1 MRRPPSRPRSPSRD
15 KPMSR
20 FFIHRPIVAIVI
32 AILFVVG
39 GAVMVFRLPVAQFPE
54 IAPPQIE
61 TTAMYTGAD
70 ALTVEQS
77 VATPIDAQVNGAKRM
92 IYMQAISG
100 NDGTMT
106 LQVSFETGTDI
117 DIDQVQVQNRLAQAQ
132 ANLPT
137 AVNNYGLT
145 TIQTA
150 GIPLLLFTINSPN
163 KTWDQNFLSN
173 YVVINV
179 KDELARV
186 PGIGQVKIFGAAN
199 YAMRVWVNPDTIAN
213 LGLSVSDLVNAI
225 TAQNVVNPA
234 GTLGGEPAPP
244 GRQLTYTVRARGR
257 LMNAEEFGDIVV
269 RANADGSFVR
279 LKDVARLELG
289 AENYTQQAYGN
300 GVPATIVALYQV
312 PGSNALEAANR
323 AKATMARLMEKMPSD
338 MDVAL
343 TLDTTVPVTEG
354 AKEIVI
360 TLFEAIALVILVVFV
375 FLQNWRATLIPILT
389 IPVSLVGT
397 FVFFPMMGFSTN
409 TLSLLGLVLAVGLV
423 VDDAIVVVEAIEA
436 KIEHGLSPR
445 DAALQAMDEVSGALV
460 GIALVL
466 SSVFIPAAF
475 IAGITGSLYRQ
486 FALTI
491 AFSVLISA
499 FNALTLSP
507 ALGALILRPRSKD
520 ARRGLLG
527 RFFTGFDRAFA
538 TTQTGYVRACGFLIR
553 KVVVALVILVAF
565 TALAGGLGKIMP
577 TSFMPQEDQGF
588 FLMNVQLPEA
598 ASMQRTNAVMRKIE
612 ETLKAE
618 PGVHYVNAI
627 SGYSLLSQTASPRN
641 GVYFVQLAPSE
652 ERATRELQS
661 DAIVMS
667 VNRKLYGLPDAQA
680 FAFLPPAI
688 PGVGQAGGVDVFIQD
703 RAGTTVD
710 YLWQNTQRFMAE
722 LHKRPEIAFL
732 ATTYAPAVP
741 QLFAHVD
748 EDRVFKLGVPI
759 QDLYQ
764 TLQAFL
770 GGTYVNQFNRFG
782 RVWRVFLQA
791 EPQYRTDPS
800 DLSLFYVRNQKGDSI
815 PLSTLVSLE
824 KSSGPEYS
832 NRFNGYRAI
841 EVIAIPAP
849 GYSSGQAMAAVA
861 AVADEVLPD
870 DMGYA
875 WNGMSYQESIAGSGA
890 AVFALSLLIVFLI
903 LAALY
908 ESWSLPW
915 SVLLSTPVAVAG
927 AFFGI
932 WVRGLENNV
941 YAQIGLLMLIGL
953 SAKNAILIVE
963 FAKAEL
969 EKGASVV
976 DAALKGAQLRLRPI
990 LMTSFAFI
998 LGLAPLWNALGA
1010 GGVAR
1015 QVIGTVTIVGMTFAT
1030 GIAIFLVPVL
1040 FVVIERLS
1048 HRRRPAEVETAAA
1061 PPSADA
1067 TQRELMTGGA

>member
-1 MRRPPSRPRSPSRD
+1 
-15 KPMSR
+15 MSK
-20 FFIHRPIVAIVI
+20 FFIRRPIVAIVI
-32 AILFVVG
+32 SILFVVG
-39 GAVMVFRLPVAQFPE
+39 GTVMVFRLPVAQFPE

-77 VATPIDAQVNGAKRM
+77 VATAIDAQTNGAKRM

-132 ANLPT
+132 ANLPR
-137 AVNNYGLT
+137 AVNDYGLT

-150 GIPLLLFTINSPN
+150 GIPLLVFTINSPN
-163 KTWDQNFLSN
+163 KTWDQTFLSN

-186 PGIGQVKIFGAAN
+186 PGIGQVKVFGAAN
-199 YAMRVWVNPDTIAN
+199 YAMRIWVAPDAIAK
-213 LGLSVSDLVNAI
+213 LGLTVTDLVNAI
-225 TAQNVVNPA
+225 TAQNAVNPA
-234 GTLGGEPAPP
+234 GTLGGEPAPR
-244 GRQLTYTVRARGR
+244 GQELTYTVRARGR
-257 LMNAEEFGDIVV
+257 LLNAEEFGDVVV
-269 RANADGSFVR
+269 RANPDGSLVR
-279 LKDVARLELG
+279 LKDVARIELG

-300 GVPATIVALYQV
+300 GVPATLVGLYQV
-312 PGSNALEAANR
+312 PGSNALDAANN
-323 AKATMARLMEKMPSD
+323 AKATMARLAERMPSD
-338 MDVAL
+338 MHVAL

-354 AKEIVI
+354 AKEILI
-360 TLFEAIALVILVVFV
+360 TLLEAIALVILVVFV

-436 KIEHGLSPR
+436 KIAEGLAPR
-445 DAALQAMDEVSGALV
+445 EAALAAMEEVSGALV

-466 SSVFIPAAF
+466 SSVFVPAAF
-475 IAGITGSLYRQ
+475 IAGITGALYRQ

-507 ALGALILRPRSKD
+507 ALGALILRPRSKG

-527 RFFTGFDRAFA
+527 RFFAGFDRAFDA
-538 TTQTGYVRACGFLIR
+538 AQSRYVGACGLLMR
-553 KVVVALVILVAF
+553 KTAVALVLLVAF
-565 TALAGGLGKIMP
+565 TGLAGGLGKVLP

-588 FLMNVQLPEA
+588 FFMNVQLPEA
-598 ASMQRTNAVMRKIE
+598 ASIQRTNVVMRKIDE
-612 ETLKAE
+612 ILKNE
-618 PGVHYVNAI
+618 PGVHYVNAV

-641 GVYFVQLAPSE
+641 GLYFVQLAPYD
-652 ERATRELQS
+652 ERATRELQA
-661 DAIVMS
+661 DAIVAS
-667 VNRKLYGLPDAQA
+667 VNRKLYGLPEAQA

-688 PGVGQAGGVDVFIQD
+688 PGVGQAGGVDVFVQD
-703 RAGTTVD
+703 RTGKSVD
-710 YLWQNTQRFMAE
+710 YLWENTQRFMGE
-722 LHKRPEIAFL
+722 LQKRPEIAFVG
-732 ATTYAPAVP
+732 TTYAPAVP

-759 QDLYQ
+759 EDVYQ

-782 RVWRVFLQA
+782 RVWRVFLEA
-791 EPQYRTDPS
+791 EPQYRTDPG
-800 DLSLFYVRNQKGDSI
+800 DLSLFYVRNRQGAAI
-815 PLSTLVSLE
+815 PLSTLVSLQQ
-824 KSSGPEYS
+824 STGPEYS
-832 NRFNGYRAI
+832 NRFNQFRAI
-841 EVIAIPAP
+841 EVLAMPAP
-849 GYSSGQAMAAVA
+849 GYSSGQAMAAVS
-861 AVADEVLPD
+861 AVADQVLPR

-915 SVLLSTPVAVAG
+915 SVLLTTPVAVAG

-932 WVRGLENNV
+932 WARGLENNV
-941 YAQIGLLMLIGL
+941 YAQVGLLMLIGL

-963 FAKAEL
+963 FAKAAL
-969 EKGASVV
+969 ENGASVV
-976 DAALKGAQLRLRPI
+976 DAALDAARKRLRPI

-1015 QVIGTVTIVGMTFAT
+1015 QVIGTVTIVGMAFST

-1040 FVVIERLS
+1040 FVVVERLS
-1048 HRRRPAEVETAAA
+1048 RGRRTESAAA
-1061 PPSADA
+1061 IVPVGLPVAA
-1067 TQRELMTGGA
+1067 GGEGR

>member
-1 MRRPPSRPRSPSRD
+1 M
-15 KPMSR
+15 
-20 FFIHRPIVAIVI
+20 VI

-199 YAMRVWVNPDTIAN
+199 YAMRVWVSPDTIAN
-213 LGLSVSDLVNAI
+213 IGLTVADLVNAI

-244 GRQLTYTVRARGR
+244 GQQLTYTVRARGR
-257 LMNAEEFGDIVV
+257 LMNAEEFGDIIV

-300 GVPATIVALYQV
+300 GVPATIVGLYQV
-312 PGSNALEAANR
+312 PGSNALDAANR
-323 AKATMARLMEKMPSD
+323 AKATMARLAERFPSD
-338 MDVAL
+338 MNVVL

-360 TLFEAIALVILVVFV
+360 TLLEAIGLVILVVFV

-397 FVFFPMMGFSTN
+397 FVFFPMIGFTTN
-409 TLSLLGLVLAVGLV
+409 PLSLLGLVLAVGLV

-436 KIEHGLSPR
+436 KIEQGLSPR
-445 DAALQAMDEVSGALV
+445 DAALKAMDEVSGALV

-507 ALGALILRPRSKD
+507 ALGALILRPRRKD

-527 RFFTGFDRAFA
+527 RFFGGFDRAFESA
-538 TTQTGYVRACGFLIR
+538 QTGYVRGVRFLIR
-553 KVVVALVILVAF
+553 KVGVALVVLAAF
-565 TALAGGLGKIMP
+565 TVLAGGLGKTLP

-588 FLMNVQLPEA
+588 FFMNVQLPEA
-598 ASMQRTNAVMRKIE
+598 ASMQRTNAVMRKIDE
-612 ETLKAE
+612 IVKAE
-618 PGVHYVNAI
+618 PGVHYVNAV

-641 GVYFVQLAPSE
+641 GLYFVQLEPYE
-652 ERATRELQS
+652 ERATRALQS
-661 DAIVMS
+661 DAIVAS
-667 VNRKLYGLPDAQA
+667 LNRKLAGLAEAQV

-703 RAGTTVD
+703 RAGNTVD

-722 LHKRPEIAFL
+722 LQKRPEIAFV
-732 ATTYAPAVP
+732 ATTFAPAIP
-741 QLFAHVD
+741 QLFARVD

-759 QDLYQ
+759 QDVYT

-791 EPQYRTDPS
+791 EPQYRTDPA
-800 DLSLFYVRNQKGDSI
+800 DLDLFYVRNQRGDML

-841 EVIAIPAP
+841 EVIAMPAP

-861 AVADEVLPD
+861 AVADQVLPR

-890 AVFALSLLIVFLI
+890 AVFALSLVLVYLI
-903 LAALY
+903 LASLY
-908 ESWSLPW
+908 GSWSLPW

-932 WVRGLENNV
+932 WARGLENNV
-941 YAQIGLLMLIGL
+941 YAQVGLLMLIGL

-969 EKGASVV
+969 EKGESIV
-976 DAALKGAQLRLRPI
+976 DAALKGARLRLRPI

-998 LGLAPLWNALGA
+998 LGLFPLWNALGA

-1015 QVIGTVTIVGMTFAT
+1015 QVIGTVTIAGMAFAT
-1030 GIAIFLVPVL
+1030 AIAIFLVPVL
-1040 FVVIERLS
+1040 FVVVERVS
-1048 HRRRPAEVETAAA
+1048 HRGQPGPAEAAA
-1061 PPSADA
+1061 PARPAA
-1067 TQRELMTGGA
+1067 PGPVPVRERAS

>member
-1 MRRPPSRPRSPSRD
+1 
-15 KPMSR
+15 MSR
-20 FFIHRPIVAIVI
+20 FFIERPIVAIVI
-32 AILFVVG
+32 AILFVIG

-61 TTAMYTGAD
+61 TTAVYTGAD

-106 LQVSFETGTDI
+106 LQVSFDVDTDI

-137 AVNNYGLT
+137 AVNDYGLT

-150 GIPLLLFTINSPN
+150 GIPLLVFTINSPE

-199 YAMRVWVNPDTIAN
+199 YAMRVWVAPDTIAK
-213 LGLSVSDLVNAI
+213 LGLTVTDLVNAI

-234 GTLGGEPAPP
+234 GTLGGEPAPA
-244 GRQLTYTVRARGR
+244 GQKLTYTVRARGR
-257 LMNAEEFGDIVV
+257 LMNAEEFGDIIV
-269 RANADGSFVR
+269 RANADGSLIR
-279 LKDVARLELG
+279 LKDLARLELG

-300 GVPATIVALYQV
+300 GAPATLVGLYQV
-312 PGSNALEAANR
+312 PGSNALDAANR
-323 AKATMARLMEKMPSD
+323 AKATMARLAERFPSD
-338 MDVAL
+338 MHIEL
-343 TLDTTVPVTEG
+343 TLDTTTPVTEG

-360 TLFEAIALVILVVFV
+360 TLLEAIGLVILVVFV

-397 FVFFPMMGFSTN
+397 FLFFPMLGFTIN
-409 TLSLLGLVLAVGLV
+409 QLSLLGLVLAVGLV

-436 KIEHGLSPR
+436 KIEEGLSPR

-466 SSVFIPAAF
+466 SSVFIPAGF

-491 AFSVLISA
+491 ALSVLISA

-507 ALGALILRPRSKD
+507 ALGALILRPRRKD

-527 RFFTGFDRAFA
+527 RFFGGFDRAFGSA
-538 TTQTGYVRACGFLIR
+538 QTGYVRGAQFLIR
-553 KVVVALVILVAF
+553 KVGVALVVLAAF
-565 TALAGGLGKIMP
+565 TVLAGGLGKTLP

-588 FLMNVQLPEA
+588 FFMNVQLPEA
-598 ASMQRTNAVMRKIE
+598 ASMQRTNAVMRKIDE
-612 ETLKAE
+612 IVKAE
-618 PGVHYVNAI
+618 PGVHYVNAV

-641 GVYFVQLAPSE
+641 GLYFVQLKPYE
-652 ERATRELQS
+652 ERATRALQS
-661 DAIVMS
+661 DAIVAS
-667 VNRKLYGLPDAQA
+667 LNRKLAGLAEAQV

-703 RAGTTVD
+703 RAGNTVD

-722 LHKRPEIAFL
+722 LQKRPEIAFL
-732 ATTYAPAVP
+732 ATTFAPAIP
-741 QLFAHVD
+741 QLFARVD

-759 QDLYQ
+759 QDVYT

-791 EPQYRTDPS
+791 EPQYRTAPA
-800 DLSLFYVRNQKGDSI
+800 DLDLFYVRNQRGDML

-824 KSSGPEYS
+824 KSSGAEYS

-841 EVIAIPAP
+841 EVIAMPAP

-861 AVADEVLPD
+861 AVADQVLPR

-890 AVFALSLLIVFLI
+890 AVFALSLVLVYLI

-908 ESWSLPW
+908 GSWSLPW
-915 SVLLSTPVAVAG
+915 SVLLSTPVAVSG

-932 WVRGLENNV
+932 WARGLENNV
-941 YAQIGLLMLIGL
+941 YAQVGLLMLIGL

-969 EKGASVV
+969 EKGESIV
-976 DAALKGAQLRLRPI
+976 DAALKGARLRLRPI

-998 LGLAPLWNALGA
+998 LGLFPLWNALGA

-1015 QVIGTVTIVGMTFAT
+1015 QVIGTVTIAGMAFAT
-1030 GIAIFLVPVL
+1030 AIAIFLVPVL
-1040 FVVIERLS
+1040 FVVVERVS
-1048 HRRRPAEVETAAA
+1048 HRGRPGPAEAAA
-1061 PPSADA
+1061 PARPAA
-1067 TQRELMTGGA
+1067 PGPVPVRERAS

>member
-1 MRRPPSRPRSPSRD
+1 
-15 KPMSR
+15 
-20 FFIHRPIVAIVI
+20 
-32 AILFVVG
+32 
-39 GAVMVFRLPVAQFPE
+39 
-54 IAPPQIE
+54 
-61 TTAMYTGAD
+61 MYTGAD

-92 IYMQAISG
+92 IYMQAISQ

-132 ANLPT
+132 ANLPS
-137 AVNNYGLT
+137 AVNDYGLT

-150 GIPLLLFTINSPN
+150 GIPLLVFTISSPRQ
-163 KTWDQNFLSN
+163 TWDQNFLSN
-173 YVVINV
+173 YIAINV
-179 KDELARV
+179 KDELSRV

-199 YAMRVWVNPDTIAN
+199 YAMRVWVTPDTIAN
-213 LGLSVSDLVNAI
+213 MGLTVTDLVNAI
-225 TAQNVVNPA
+225 AAQNVVNPA

-244 GRQLTYTVRARGR
+244 GRQFTYTVRARGR
-257 LMNAEEFGDIVV
+257 MMNAEEFGDIIV

-300 GVPATIVALYQV
+300 SVPATLVGLYQV

-323 AKATMARLMEKMPSD
+323 AKATMARLGEKFPSD
-338 MDVAL
+338 MNVAL

-360 TLFEAIALVILVVFV
+360 TLLEAIGLVILVVFV

-436 KIEHGLSPR
+436 KIEEGLSPR
-445 DAALQAMDEVSGALV
+445 DAALQAMEEVSGALV

-491 AFSVLISA
+491 AFSVLLSA

-507 ALGALILRPRSKD
+507 ALGALILRPREKG

-527 RFFTGFDRAFA
+527 RFFGGFDRAFA
-538 TTQTGYVRACGFLIR
+538 ASQTRYVAACAFLIR
-553 KVVVALVILVAF
+553 KIAVSLVILVAF
-565 TALAGGLGKIMP
+565 TVLAGGLGRMLP

-588 FLMNVQLPEA
+588 FFANVQLPEA
-598 ASMQRTNAVMRKIE
+598 ASMQRTNAVMRKIDE
-612 ETLKAE
+612 ILKAE
-618 PGVHYVNAI
+618 PGVHYVNAV

-641 GVYFVQLAPSE
+641 GLYFVQLAPYE

-661 DAIVMS
+661 DAIVAS
-667 VNRKLYGLPDAQA
+667 VNRKLYGLPEAQA

-703 RAGTTVD
+703 RAGKTVD

-722 LHKRPEIAFL
+722 LRKRPEIAFL

-748 EDRVFKLGVPI
+748 EERVFKLGVPI
-759 QDLYQ
+759 QDVYQ

-770 GGTYVNQFNRFG
+770 GGAYVNQFNRFG

-791 EPQYRTDPS
+791 EPQYRTEPG
-800 DLSLFYVRNQKGDSI
+800 DLSLFYVRNRHGDAI

-832 NRFNGYRAI
+832 NRFNEYRAI
-841 EVIAIPAP
+841 EVIAMPAP

-861 AVADEVLPD
+861 AVADQVLPS

-927 AFFGI
+927 AFFGL
-932 WVRGLENNV
+932 WARGLENNV
-941 YAQIGLLMLIGL
+941 YAQVGLLMLIGL

-969 EKGASVV
+969 EKGESIAE
-976 DAALKGAQLRLRPI
+976 AALKGARLRLRPI

-998 LGLAPLWNALGA
+998 LGLFPLWNALGA
-1010 GGVAR
+1010 GALAR
-1015 QVIGTVTIVGMTFAT
+1015 KVLGTVTIVGMTFST

-1040 FVVIERLS
+1040 FVVIERFS
-1048 HRRRPAEVETAAA
+1048 HRGRPATAL
-1061 PPSADA
+1061 A
-1067 TQRELMTGGA
+1067 TASLSGPGTVPERAS

>member
-1 MRRPPSRPRSPSRD
+1 VSRY
-15 KPMSR
+15 
-20 FFIHRPIVAIVI
+20 FINNPIVAMVI
-32 AILFVVG
+32 AIVFVIG

-132 ANLPT
+132 PNLPT

-145 TIQTA
+145 TTQTA

-179 KDELARV
+179 KDELARL

-199 YAMRVWVNPDTIAN
+199 YAMRVWVEPDTIAK
-213 LGLSVSDLVNAI
+213 LGLTVTDLVNAI

-244 GRQLTYTVRARGR
+244 GQKLTYTVRARGR
-257 LMNAEEFGDIVV
+257 LMSAEEFGDIIV
-269 RANADGSFVR
+269 RANADGSLIR
-279 LKDVARLELG
+279 LRDVARLELG

-300 GVPATIVALYQV
+300 GIPATIVGLYQV
-312 PGSNALEAANR
+312 PGSNALDAANR
-323 AKATMARLMEKMPSD
+323 AKETMARLAERFPSD
-338 MDVAL
+338 MHVEL

-360 TLFEAIALVILVVFV
+360 TLLEAIGLVILVVFV

-397 FVFFPMMGFSTN
+397 FLFFPMFGFTVN
-409 TLSLLGLVLAVGLV
+409 QLSLLGLVLAVGLV

-436 KIEHGLSPR
+436 KIEQGLSPR
-445 DAALQAMDEVSGALV
+445 DAAFKAMDEVSGALV

-507 ALGALILRPRSKD
+507 ALGALILRPRRKD

-527 RFFTGFDRAFA
+527 RFFGWFDRGFEAA
-538 TTQTGYVRACGFLIR
+538 QNGYVRGAAFLIR
-553 KVVVALVILVAF
+553 KVGVALLVLVAF
-565 TALAGGLGKIMP
+565 ALLAGGLGKTLP
-577 TSFMPQEDQGF
+577 ASFMPQEDQAF

-598 ASMQRTNAVMRKIE
+598 ASMQRTNAVMRKIDE
-612 ETLKAE
+612 IVQAE
-618 PGVHYVNAI
+618 PGVRFVNAV
-627 SGYSLLSQTASPRN
+627 SGYSLLSQTVSPRN
-641 GVYFVQLAPSE
+641 GADFVQLEPYE
-652 ERATRELQS
+652 ERATRALQS
-661 DAIVMS
+661 DAIVAS
-667 VNRKLYGLPDAQA
+667 LNRKLAGLAEAQA

-703 RAGTTVD
+703 RAGNTVD

-722 LHKRPEIAFL
+722 LQKRPEIAFL
-732 ATTYAPAVP
+732 ATTFAPAIP
-741 QLFAHVD
+741 QLFARVD

-759 QDLYQ
+759 QDVYT

-791 EPQYRTDPS
+791 EPRYRTDPS
-800 DLSLFYVRNQKGDSI
+800 DLDLFYVRNEKGDML

-824 KSSGPEYS
+824 KASGPEYS

-841 EVIAIPAP
+841 EVIAMPAP

-861 AVADEVLPD
+861 AVADQVLPR

-890 AVFALSLLIVFLI
+890 AVFALSLVFVYLI

-908 ESWSLPW
+908 GSWSLPW

-932 WVRGLENNV
+932 WARGLENNV
-941 YAQIGLLMLIGL
+941 YAQVGLLMLIGL

-969 EKGASVV
+969 EKGESIV
-976 DAALKGAQLRLRPI
+976 DAALKGARLRLRPI

-998 LGLAPLWNALGA
+998 LGLFPLWNALGA

-1015 QVIGTVTIVGMTFAT
+1015 QVIGTVTIVGMAFAT
-1030 GIAIFLVPVL
+1030 AIAIFLVPVL
-1040 FVVIERLS
+1040 FVVIERVS
-1048 HRRRPAEVETAAA
+1048 HRGQPRLAEAEPPARPAA
-1061 PPSADA
+1061 PGPLPVGGRA
-1067 TQRELMTGGA
+1067 T

>member
-1 MRRPPSRPRSPSRD
+1 
-15 KPMSR
+15 MSR
-20 FFIHRPIVAIVI
+20 FFIERPIVAIVI
-32 AILFVVG
+32 AIFFVIG

-54 IAPPQIE
+54 IAPPQIQ

-70 ALTVEQS
+70 AITVEQS
-77 VATPIDAQVNGAKRM
+77 VATPTDAQVNGAKRM

-106 LQVSFETGTDI
+106 LQVSFETDTDI
-117 DIDQVQVQNRLAQAQ
+117 DIDQVQVQNRQAQAQ
-132 ANLPT
+132 ANLPQ
-137 AVNNYGLT
+137 AVSNYGLS

-150 GIPLLLFTINSPN
+150 GIPLLVFTITSPN
-163 KTWDQNFLSN
+163 KTWDQTFLSN

-179 KDELARV
+179 QDELARV
-186 PGIGQVKIFGAAN
+186 PGIGQVRIFGAAN
-199 YAMRVWVNPDTIAN
+199 YAMRVWVSPDTIAK
-213 LGLSVSDLVNAI
+213 LGLTVTDLVNAI
-225 TAQNVVNPA
+225 SAQNVVNPA
-234 GTLGGEPAPP
+234 GTIGGEPAPP
-244 GRQLTYTVRARGR
+244 GRKFTYTVRAQGR
-257 LMNAEEFGDIVV
+257 LMSAEEFGDIIV
-269 RANADGSFVR
+269 RANADGSLVR

-300 GVPATIVALYQV
+300 GAPATLVGLYQV
-312 PGSNALEAANR
+312 PGSNALDAANR
-323 AKATMARLMEKMPSD
+323 AKATMARLAERFPSD
-338 MDVAL
+338 MHVDL
-343 TLDTTVPVTEG
+343 TLDTTTPVTEG
-354 AKEIVI
+354 AKEIAI
-360 TLFEAIALVILVVFV
+360 TLLEAIGLVILVVFV

-397 FVFFPMMGFSTN
+397 FLFFPMLGFTIN
-409 TLSLLGLVLAVGLV
+409 QLSLLGLVLAVGLV

-436 KIEHGLSPR
+436 KIEQGLSPR

-466 SSVFIPAAF
+466 SSVFIPAGF

-491 AFSVLISA
+491 ALSVLISA

-507 ALGALILRPRSKD
+507 ALGALILRPRRKD
-520 ARRGLLG
+520 ARRGLAG
-527 RFFTGFDRAFA
+527 RFFNGFDRAFTSA
-538 TTQTGYVRACGFLIR
+538 QTGYVRGAQFLIR
-553 KVVVALVILVAF
+553 KVGIALLVLLAF
-565 TALAGGLGKIMP
+565 ALLAGGLGKTLP

-588 FLMNVQLPEA
+588 FFMNVQLPEA
-598 ASMQRTNAVMRKIE
+598 ASMQRTNAVMREIDE
-612 ETLKAE
+612 ILKAE
-618 PGVHYVNAI
+618 PGVRYVNAV

-641 GVYFVQLAPSE
+641 GLYFVQLTPYD
-652 ERATRELQS
+652 ERATRGLQA
-661 DAIVMS
+661 DAIVAS
-667 VNRKLYGLPDAQA
+667 VNRKVYGLPEAQV

-703 RAGTTVD
+703 RAGKTVD

-722 LHKRPEIAFL
+722 LQKRPEIAFL

-741 QLFAHVD
+741 QLYAHVD

-759 QDLYQ
+759 QDVYT
-764 TLQAFL
+764 TLQALL
-770 GGTYVNQFNRFG
+770 GGSYVNQFNRFG
-782 RVWRVFLQA
+782 RVWRVFLQG
-791 EPQYRTDPS
+791 EPQYRTDPA
-800 DLSLFYVRNQKGDSI
+800 DLSLFYVRNQAGDRL

-832 NRFNGYRAI
+832 NRFNSYRAI
-841 EVIAIPAP
+841 EVIAIPAL

-861 AVADEVLPD
+861 AVADQVLPR

-875 WNGMSYQESIAGSGA
+875 WNGMSYQESIASSGA
-890 AVFALSLLIVFLI
+890 AVFALSLVLVFLI

-908 ESWSLPW
+908 GSWSLPW

-932 WVRGLENNV
+932 WARGLENNV
-941 YAQIGLLMLIGL
+941 YAQVGLLMLIGL

-969 EKGASVV
+969 EKGESIV
-976 DAALKGAQLRLRPI
+976 DAALKGARLRLRPI

-998 LGLAPLWNALGA
+998 LGLFPLWNALGA

-1015 QVIGTVTIVGMTFAT
+1015 QVIGTVTIVGMAFAT
-1030 GIAIFLVPVL
+1030 AIAIFLVPVL
-1040 FVVIERLS
+1040 FVVVERVS
-1048 HRRRPAEVETAAA
+1048 HRGHPRSAEAETPARPAA
-1061 PPSADA
+1061 PAPVPV
-1067 TQRELMTGGA
+1067 RERAS

>member
-1 MRRPPSRPRSPSRD
+1 
-15 KPMSR
+15 MSR
-20 FFIHRPIVAIVI
+20 FFIRRPIVAMVI
-32 AILFVVG
+32 AIVFIIG

-77 VATPIDAQVNGAKRM
+77 VATPIDAQANGAKHM
-92 IYMQAISG
+92 ISMQAISG

-132 ANLPT
+132 ANLPR
-137 AVNNYGLT
+137 AVNDYGLT

-150 GIPLLLFTINSPN
+150 GIPLLVFTINSPN
-163 KTWDQNFLSN
+163 KTWDQKFLSN
-173 YVVINV
+173 YVVINL

-186 PGIGQVKIFGAAN
+186 PGIGQVKVFGAAN
-199 YAMRVWVNPDTIAN
+199 YAMRVWVAPDTIAK
-213 LGLSVSDLVNAI
+213 LGLTVTDLVNAI
-225 TAQNVVNPA
+225 AAQNIVNPA

-244 GRQLTYTVRARGR
+244 GQQFTYTVRARGR
-257 LMNAEEFGDIVV
+257 LMNAEEFGDVIV
-269 RANADGSFVR
+269 RANPDGSFVR

-300 GVPATIVALYQV
+300 SVPATLVGLYQV
-312 PGSNALEAANR
+312 PGSNALDAATR
-323 AKATMARLMEKMPSD
+323 AKATMAHLAEKFPSD
-338 MDVAL
+338 MNIAL

-360 TLFEAIALVILVVFV
+360 TLLEAIGLVILVVFV

-397 FVFFPMMGFSTN
+397 FVFFPMLGFTTN

-436 KIEHGLSPR
+436 KIQEGLSPR
-445 DAALQAMDEVSGALV
+445 EAAIQAMDEVSGALV

-475 IAGITGSLYRQ
+475 IAGITGALYRQ

-491 AFSVLISA
+491 AFSVLLSA
-499 FNALTLSP
+499 LNALTLSP
-507 ALGALILRPRSKD
+507 ALGALILRPRPAG

-527 RFFTGFDRAFA
+527 RFFGGFDRCFTAA
-538 TTQTGYVRACGFLIR
+538 QSGYVRGATLLIR
-553 KVVVALVILVAF
+553 KFGVALVVLAAF
-565 TALAGGLGKIMP
+565 TLLAGGLGRTLP

-588 FLMNVQLPEA
+588 FFMNVQLPEA
-598 ASMQRTNAVMRKIE
+598 ASMQRTNAVMRKIDE
-612 ETLKAE
+612 IVKAE
-618 PGVHYVNAI
+618 PGVHYVNAV

-641 GVYFVQLAPSE
+641 GLYFVQLAPYE
-652 ERATRELQS
+652 ERATRALQA
-661 DAIVMS
+661 DAIVAS
-667 VNRKLYGLPDAQA
+667 LNRKLHFVPEAQV

-703 RAGTTVD
+703 RAGKSVD

-722 LHKRPEIAFL
+722 VRNRREIAFVG
-732 ATTYAPAVP
+732 TTFAPAVP

-748 EDRVFKLGVPI
+748 ENRVFKLGVPI
-759 QDLYQ
+759 QDVYT
-764 TLQAFL
+764 TLQALL

-782 RVWRVFLQA
+782 RVWRLFLEA
-791 EPQYRTDPS
+791 EPQYRTNPA
-800 DLSLFYVRNQKGDSI
+800 DLGLFYVRNQRGDML

-824 KSSGPEYS
+824 KSPGPEYS
-832 NRFNGYRAI
+832 TRFNEYRAI
-841 EVIAIPAP
+841 EVLAMPAP

-861 AVADEVLPD
+861 DAARRVLPR

-890 AVFALSLLIVFLI
+890 AIFALSLVLVFLI

-908 ESWSLPW
+908 ESWALPW

-927 AFFGI
+927 AFVGL
-932 WVRGLENNV
+932 WARGLENNV
-941 YAQIGLLMLIGL
+941 YAQVGLLMLIGL

-963 FAKAEL
+963 FAKAER
-969 EKGASVV
+969 ENGASTV
-976 DAALKGAQLRLRPI
+976 DAALNASRKRLRPI
-990 LMTSFAFI
+990 LMTSFAFVF
-998 LGLAPLWNALGA
+998 GLFPLWTALGA

-1015 QVIGTVTIVGMTFAT
+1015 QVIGTVTIVGMAFST

-1040 FVVIERLS
+1040 FVLVERVS
-1048 HRRRPAEVETAAA
+1048 GRGRVPAETPVPAGAVA
-1061 PPSADA
+1061 VASAKS
-1067 TQRELMTGGA
+1067 

>member
-1 MRRPPSRPRSPSRD
+1 
-15 KPMSR
+15 MSR
-20 FFIHRPIVAIVI
+20 FFINNPIVAMVI
-32 AILFVVG
+32 AILFVIG

-61 TTAMYTGAD
+61 TTAVYTGAD

-77 VATPIDAQVNGAKRM
+77 VATPSDAQVNGAKRM

-132 ANLPT
+132 ANLPQ

-150 GIPLLLFTINSPN
+150 GIPLLVFTINSPE

-199 YAMRVWVNPDTIAN
+199 YAMRVWVAPDTIAK
-213 LGLSVSDLVNAI
+213 LGLTVTELVNAI

-234 GTLGGEPAPP
+234 GTLGGEPAPA
-244 GRQLTYTVRARGR
+244 GQKLTYTVRARGR
-257 LMNAEEFGDIVV
+257 LMSAEEFGDIVV
-269 RANADGSFVR
+269 RANRDGSLVR

-300 GVPATIVALYQV
+300 GVPATLVGLYQV
-312 PGSNALEAANR
+312 PGSNALDAANR
-323 AKATMARLMEKMPSD
+323 AKATMARLAERFPSD
-338 MDVAL
+338 MHVEL

-360 TLFEAIALVILVVFV
+360 TLLEAIGLVILVVFV

-397 FVFFPMMGFSTN
+397 FLFFPMLGFTIN
-409 TLSLLGLVLAVGLV
+409 QLSLLGLVLAVGLV

-436 KIEHGLSPR
+436 KIEQGLSPR
-445 DAALQAMDEVSGALV
+445 DAALEAMDEVSGALV

-466 SSVFIPAAF
+466 SSVFIPAGF

-491 AFSVLISA
+491 ALSVLISA

-507 ALGALILRPRSKD
+507 ALGALLLRPRRKD
-520 ARRGLLG
+520 ARRGLAG
-527 RFFTGFDRAFA
+527 RFFNGFDRAFRSA
-538 TTQTGYVRACGFLIR
+538 QTGYVRGVQFLIR
-553 KVVVALVILVAF
+553 KVGVALVVLAAF
-565 TALAGGLGKIMP
+565 TVLAGGLGKTLP

-588 FLMNVQLPEA
+588 FFMNVQLPEA
-598 ASMQRTNAVMRKIE
+598 ASMQRTNAVMREIDE
-612 ETLKAE
+612 ILKAE
-618 PGVHYVNAI
+618 PGVHYVNAV

-641 GVYFVQLAPSE
+641 GLYFVQLTPYD
-652 ERATRELQS
+652 ERATRGLQS
-661 DAIVMS
+661 DAIVAS
-667 VNRKLYGLPDAQA
+667 VNQKVSGLPEAQV

-703 RAGTTVD
+703 RAGKTVD

-722 LHKRPEIAFL
+722 VGKRPEIAFL
-732 ATTYAPAVP
+732 ATTFAPAVP
-741 QLFAHVD
+741 QLYARVD

-759 QDLYQ
+759 QDVYT

-791 EPQYRTDPS
+791 EPQYRTDPA
-800 DLSLFYVRNQKGDSI
+800 DLELFYVRNQAGDRL

-832 NRFNGYRAI
+832 SRFNGYRAI
-841 EVIAIPAP
+841 EVLAMPAP

-861 AVADEVLPD
+861 AVADQVLPR

-875 WNGMSYQESIAGSGA
+875 WNGMSYQESIASSGA
-890 AVFALSLLIVFLI
+890 AVFALSLVLVYLI

-908 ESWSLPW
+908 GSWSLPW

-932 WVRGLENNV
+932 WARGLENNV
-941 YAQIGLLMLIGL
+941 YAQVGLLMLIGL

-969 EKGASVV
+969 EKGESIV
-976 DAALKGAQLRLRPI
+976 DAALKGARLRLRPI

-998 LGLAPLWNALGA
+998 LGLFPLWNALGA

-1015 QVIGTVTIVGMTFAT
+1015 QVIGTVTIAGMAFAT
-1030 GIAIFLVPVL
+1030 AIAIFLVPVL
-1040 FVVIERLS
+1040 FVVVERVS
-1048 HRRRPAEVETAAA
+1048 HRGQPRPAEAETPASPAA
-1061 PPSADA
+1061 PGPLPV
-1067 TQRELMTGGA
+1067 RERAS